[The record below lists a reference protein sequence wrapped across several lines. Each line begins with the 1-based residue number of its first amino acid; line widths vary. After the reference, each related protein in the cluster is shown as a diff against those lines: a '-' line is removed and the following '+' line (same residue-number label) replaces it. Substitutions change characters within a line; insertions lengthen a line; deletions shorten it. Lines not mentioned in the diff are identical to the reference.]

1 MSRIVPL
8 ALVVALLASCGASER
23 GDTVAASSASALSPQ
38 YPAGAERLLSSRFV
52 GTEARHP
59 LRAGAGK

>member
-1 MSRIVPL
+1 MGRIVPL

-23 GDTVAASSASALSPQ
+23 GDTVAASSSSILSPEC
-38 YPAGAERLLSSRFV
+38 PAGEERLPFSRSV

-59 LRAGAGK
+59 LGAVAGK